1 MQSDHMQACDGGR
14 RRTDVST
21 LKSRLDEWDKELNYL
36 KFRIAEWKEF
46 GGVDCREYYVFRQ
59 FLLLKLTDHMYTEVQ
74 VSGLP
79 EKLRRRVDF

>member
-1 MQSDHMQACDGGR
+1 MQTNHMQACDGGR

-74 VSGLP
+74 VSGVSD
-79 EKLRRRVDF
+79 RQMTSV